1 MSQGKITLCAQLE
14 RVHLRFLGV
23 PDNKKLSDIMAKL
36 LPSILSIYLEWDL
49 VNEPMNLEQPKI
61 KGIENIINHLML
73 KTANS
78 RGDVKVPFQK
88 LIAIFSSDAYLSF
101 TNVAIKAHAKNRIFD
116 FIFAQYAYLEAD
128 NLAGDMENIFIP
140 VMAALSN
147 LNDSSHEKCA
157 LLSMWLHRLVHYYK
171 LKQLP
176 AFLILLTDYLKDKA
190 DLKTEIFSCFFNFV
204 ICFQ

>member
-1 MSQGKITLCAQLE
+1 
-14 RVHLRFLGV
+14 
-23 PDNKKLSDIMAKL
+23 
-36 LPSILSIYLEWDL
+36 
-49 VNEPMNLEQPKI
+49 MNPEQPKI
-61 KGIENIINHLML
+61 KGIENIVNHLMQ

-78 RGDVKVPFQK
+78 RGEVKVPFQK
-88 LIAIFSSDAYLSF
+88 LIAIFSSDMYLRF

-140 VMAALSN
+140 VMTALSN
-147 LNDSSHEKCA
+147 LNDSSHEKCT

-190 DLKTEIFSCFFNFV
+190 DLKAEVFSCFFNFV
-204 ICFQ
+204 ICFQQPDNVPLDL